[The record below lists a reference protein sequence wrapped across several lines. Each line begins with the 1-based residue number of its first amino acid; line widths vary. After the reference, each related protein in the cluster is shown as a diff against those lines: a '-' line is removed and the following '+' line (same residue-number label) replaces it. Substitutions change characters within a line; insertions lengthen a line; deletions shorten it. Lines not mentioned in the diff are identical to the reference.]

1 MNMDLKR
8 LRSWAWPAGIS
19 LLVAAGLA
27 FSFWPRAVEVDVAEA
42 IRAPMMTAISDD
54 GITRVREVYVLS
66 APIAGKLL
74 RVESHAGDFIE
85 ARKTVVA
92 TIEPS
97 DPAFLDARAQRQL
110 AFTVSAARAAR
121 DLAQANVQGRDA
133 ERKLAARELERAREL
148 FGKGV
153 VAKARVDAAEASL
166 SALDAALAT
175 ASAAQRQR
183 EIEIQTSEAALIEP
197 GTAAAGDRA
206 GCCIQLRAPVDG
218 QLLRVLQENESI
230 VMPGQPIAEV
240 GDPANL
246 EIVVDLVSSEAVQ
259 VADGDEVIIS
269 QWGGQ
274 GDLQGRVRRV
284 EPFGQQKVSA
294 LGIEERRVNVVI
306 DIVSPRNEWARLGHG
321 FQVEASIVRWRGENV
336 LQVPVGALFRQGKD
350 WAVYRVDGN
359 RARLT
364 TVVTGHLNDA
374 VAEITQG
381 LEPGARVILHPGESV
396 SDGGKV
402 TAR

>member
-1 MNMDLKR
+1 
-8 LRSWAWPAGIS
+8 
-19 LLVAAGLA
+19 
-27 FSFWPRAVEVDVAEA
+27 
-42 IRAPMMTAISDD
+42 
-54 GITRVREVYVLS
+54 
-66 APIAGKLL
+66 
-74 RVESHAGDFIE
+74 
-85 ARKTVVA
+85 
-92 TIEPS
+92 
-97 DPAFLDARAQRQL
+97 
-110 AFTVSAARAAR
+110 
-121 DLAQANVQGRDA
+121 
-133 ERKLAARELERAREL
+133 
-148 FGKGV
+148 
-153 VAKARVDAAEASL
+153 
-166 SALDAALAT
+166 
-175 ASAAQRQR
+175 
-183 EIEIQTSEAALIEP
+183 
-197 GTAAAGDRA
+197 
-206 GCCIQLRAPVDG
+206 
-218 QLLRVLQENESI
+218 VLQENESI

-306 DIVSPRNEWARLGHG
+306 DIVSPRNDWVRLGHG

>member
-1 MNMDLKR
+1 MDFKR
-8 LRSWAWPAGIS
+8 LRPWAWPSVIS
-19 LLVAAGLA
+19 LLVVAGLA
-27 FSFWPRAVEVDVAEA
+27 FSFWPRAVEVDMAEA
-42 IRAPMMTAISDD
+42 VSAPMMTAISDD

-110 AFTVSAARAAR
+110 AATVSAARAAR
-121 DLAQANVQGRDA
+121 DLAEANVKGRDA
-133 ERKLAARELERAREL
+133 ERRLAARDLERAREL

-153 VAKARVDAAEASL
+153 VSQARVDTAEASL
-166 SALDAALAT
+166 AALDAALGTARAALRQREFEIQTAEAALITPGT
-175 ASAAQRQR
+175 ASAA
-183 EIEIQTSEAALIEP
+183 
-197 GTAAAGDRA
+197 DRA

-230 VMPGQPIAEV
+230 VGPGQPIAEV

-259 VADGDEVIIS
+259 VAEGDEVIIT

-274 GDLQGRVRRV
+274 GELKGRVRRV

-294 LGIEERRVNVVI
+294 LGIEERRVNVLI
-306 DIVSPRNEWARLGHG
+306 DIVSPRAEWQRLGHG
-321 FQVEASIVRWRGENV
+321 FQVEAAIVRWRGESV

-350 WAVYRVDGN
+350 WAVYRVENN
-359 RARLT
+359 RARQT
-364 TVVTGHLNDA
+364 SVTTGHLNDA
-374 VAEITQG
+374 TAEITKG
-381 LEPGARVILHPGESV
+381 LTAGDRVILHPGESV
-396 SDGGKV
+396 SDGVKV
-402 TAR
+402 VAR